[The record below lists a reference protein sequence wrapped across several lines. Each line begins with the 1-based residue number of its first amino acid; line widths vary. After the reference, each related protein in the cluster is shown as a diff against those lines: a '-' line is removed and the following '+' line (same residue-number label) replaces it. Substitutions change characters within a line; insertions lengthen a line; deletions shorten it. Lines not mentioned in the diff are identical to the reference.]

1 MTGSMT
7 DRLLDGPAGRTG
19 ERRDTDDYNTSRV
32 HHAGTS
38 PHHLKH
44 DPSGDSTKRSGFR
57 RIAEVVLDY
66 LPRGNTLDAEAF
78 RQRHLLMCWILGLHV
93 PALFFFGLYRGYGPA
108 HSALEVA
115 PAAAC
120 LLFARLAKHR
130 RLAAFFTTAGLVFC
144 SSVIVHMSGGK
155 IEAHF
160 HFFILIGLIALYQD
174 WVPLGWNVLFV
185 VLSHGVGTVI
195 DANTIYDHASAQNR
209 PWSWAVVH
217 GVSVLAACVGVIIF
231 WKNTE
236 IEQQRS
242 ARLTAELSE
251 TELAA
256 ARREAMQKQS
266 VSELFVNLA
275 RRNQSLLDR
284 QLSLIGDLEQRERTP
299 EALSELFQLDHLAT
313 RIRRNAESLLV
324 LSGDDPPRRWGRPVA
339 LGEVVRAAAAEVEDY
354 GRVEVL
360 VNEHLEVAG
369 RAVADLAHLL
379 AELIE
384 NATNF
389 SPPDAEV
396 RVRSH
401 LVPTPGEG
409 ATFVLSVEDTGIGMP
424 AGEMEAANQL
434 LADPPEVD
442 LRRSR
447 LGFHVVSRLAKRY
460 GLRVSLANTPGGGIT
475 ALVTLPHSLVS
486 ERRQIEPAPATAP
499 ASAASAARRL
509 PEPLPAPAPT
519 ETPPVWTAPFG
530 ATTGDSSSD
539 PTVWTVPDADTL
551 ARMVTP
557 PSATGG
563 FARDGVFPPP
573 MVVDAGTGRDGS
585 GGHTGNGK
593 LVPLHGRRGQG
604 VDEARVVKQAEPN
617 GAPPVPTGGVT
628 ADGLVRRVPGA
639 GLAPSLRRN
648 PGGDRPA
655 PPSASP
661 ERTGRPAPRD
671 NDRVRSMLSRFQAS
685 QRAGR
690 AAAEAPPDPPP
701 PEDEA

>member
-1 MTGSMT
+1 M
-7 DRLLDGPAGRTG
+7 
-19 ERRDTDDYNTSRV
+19 
-32 HHAGTS
+32 
-38 PHHLKH
+38 
-44 DPSGDSTKRSGFR
+44 
-57 RIAEVVLDY
+57 IEVVRDY
-66 LPRGNTLDAEAF
+66 LPRGNTLDDEAF
-78 RQRHLLMCWILGLHV
+78 RQRHRLLCWILALHV
-93 PALFFFGLYRGYGPA
+93 PALYAFGVWQGYGVG
-108 HSALEVA
+108 HCALEVT

-130 RLAAFFTTAGLVFC
+130 RVAAFFITAGLVWC
-144 SSVIVHMSGGK
+144 STILVHLSGGT

-174 WVPLGWNVLFV
+174 WVPFGWNVLFV
-185 VLSHGVGTVI
+185 VLSHGVGTVV
-195 DANTIYDHASAQNR
+195 DADLIFNHDAAQNR
-209 PWSWAVVH
+209 PWSWAAIH
-217 GVSVLAACVGVIIF
+217 GVSVLAACIGVIIF

-242 ARLTAELSE
+242 ARLTAEL
-251 TELAA
+251 TEAELSA
-256 ARREAMQKQS
+256 ARREATQRQS

-389 SPPDAEV
+389 SPPNAEV

-401 LVPTPGEG
+401 LVPGEG
-409 ATFVLSVEDTGIGMP
+409 ATFVLSIEDTGIGMP

-434 LADPPEVD
+434 LADPPDVD

-475 ALVTLPHSLVS
+475 ALVTLPESLVS
-486 ERRQIEPAPATAP
+486 ERRQIEPAPATTAP
-499 ASAASAARRL
+499 AATSSAPSPPPVEAT
-509 PEPLPAPAPT
+509 PE
-519 ETPPVWTAPFG
+519 PPVWTAPVGTTNG
-530 ATTGDSSSD
+530 ASSSD

-557 PSATGG
+557 PGTTGS
-563 FARDGVFPPP
+563 FTRDGVFPPP
-573 MVVDAGTGRDGS
+573 VVVDAGNGHGPFDGER
-585 GGHTGNGK
+585 GK
-593 LVPLHGRRGQG
+593 LVPLHGRMRGL
-604 VDEARVVKQAEPN
+604 DVKQAEPE
-617 GAPPVPTGGVT
+617 GTPAVPTAGVT
-628 ADGLVRRVPGA
+628 PDGLVRRVPGA
-639 GLAPSLRRN
+639 ALDPSLQRK
-648 PGGDRPA
+648 PGGRDAGA
-655 PPSASP
+655 PPSAQAGPARS
-661 ERTGRPAPRD
+661 APRD

>member
-1 MTGSMT
+1 MTGLMT
-7 DRLLDGPAGRTG
+7 DRLLGGPAGRTG
-19 ERRDTDDYNTSRV
+19 VRRDTDDYKTSRV
-32 HHAGTS
+32 HHAGAS
-38 PHHLKH
+38 PNHLKH
-44 DPSGDSTKRSGFR
+44 DPSDEPTERSGIG
-57 RIAEVVLDY
+57 RIVEVVREY
-66 LPRGNTLDAEAF
+66 LPTGNTLDAESF
-78 RQRHLLMCWILGLHV
+78 RQRHLLLCWILGLHI
-93 PALFFFGLYRGYGPA
+93 PALFAFGIYRGFGPA

-130 RLAAFFTTAGLVFC
+130 RLAAFFATAGLVFC
-144 SSVIVHMSGGK
+144 STVIVHMSGGK

-174 WVPLGWNVLFV
+174 WVPFVWNVVFV

-195 DANTIYDHASAQNR
+195 DANTIFDHASAQNR
-209 PWSWAVVH
+209 PWSWAAIH
-217 GVSVLAACVGVIIF
+217 GVAVLAACIGVVIF

-236 IEQQRS
+236 IEQKRS
-242 ARLTAELSE
+242 ARLAIDLAEAEAES
-251 TELAA
+251 
-256 ARREAMQKQS
+256 ARREAAQRQS

-299 EALSELFQLDHLAT
+299 ETLSELFQLDHLAT

-389 SPPDAEV
+389 SPPNAEV

-401 LVPTPGEG
+401 LVPGEG

-424 AGEMEAANQL
+424 AEELDAANQL
-434 LADPPEVD
+434 LSQPPDVD

-460 GLRVSLANTPGGGIT
+460 GLTVNLANTPGGGIT
-475 ALVTLPHSLVS
+475 ALVTLPESLVS
-486 ERRQIEPAPATAP
+486 ERRQIEPAPAAP
-499 ASAASAARRL
+499 AKRS
-509 PEPLPAPAPT
+509 EPAPAPT
-519 ETPPVWTAPFG
+519 ETTPQPPVWTAPVG
-530 ATTGDSSSD
+530 ATTGAASSD

-551 ARMVTP
+551 ARMVMP
-557 PSATGG
+557 PGTTGS
-563 FARDGVFPPP
+563 FTRDGVFPPP
-573 MVVDAGTGRDGS
+573 VVVDAGNGRGAPGDGTGY
-585 GGHTGNGK
+585 GK
-593 LVPLHGRRGQG
+593 LVPLHGRVRVSDVTPGEPAPDAQG
-604 VDEARVVKQAEPN
+604 TPSF
-617 GAPPVPTGGVT
+617 PTAGVT

-639 GLAPSLRRN
+639 GLAPSLRR
-648 PGGDRPA
+648 RPA
-655 PPSASP
+655 GERSAATPSAQEGPDRS
-661 ERTGRPAPRD
+661 APRD